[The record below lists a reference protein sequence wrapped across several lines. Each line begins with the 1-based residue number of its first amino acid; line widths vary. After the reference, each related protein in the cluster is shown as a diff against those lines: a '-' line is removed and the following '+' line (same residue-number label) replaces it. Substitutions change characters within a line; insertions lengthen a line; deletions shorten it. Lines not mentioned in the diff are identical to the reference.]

1 MSNSLN
7 HAIDYKLCLGLFI
20 TLGVSML
27 VPEYIAPFFVFGL
40 FIYFKNHFSKT
51 KRNVLMGDLGKL
63 FLAYMCYM
71 VLSSIWSKTHLLSA
85 LIGLLWMGCFLGY
98 LIVAN
103 TLNTKEKLD
112 YAILFVI
119 TSAGVIGL
127 ISLLEFITYNLS
139 TNTTWFDYY
148 FPNPLYYD
156 INDYVFSKFP
166 VDIVNTKI
174 ESRAS
179 ATFDNP
185 LILAT
190 YLVLA
195 NPFCAYGCIH
205 FENKKHK
212 IISSVCLVMS
222 LGGIISTTSRGAY
235 IATIV
240 SFIVMFVTSKKA
252 LKKLLPF
259 GIISLTAVPIGLYL
273 RYTSTTIDDFV
284 NSTDTRFQIWE
295 SCLDMF
301 TKNPIFGLGAGTDNI
316 HTLLVNEYGIDRTH
330 AHNLFIQ
337 MLVEGGIIGEIFLLA
352 IIVLLYKN
360 LIKIIKL
367 QNKKYSKYSVML
379 MSSMVGF
386 FIASCTEFTLQSPKE
401 LMMMFFVLGFSEATL
416 RIAQKKVQFP
426 APRYEEYDDIDFEQ
440 DTNELK
446 TLITK

>member
-1 MSNSLN
+1 
-7 HAIDYKLCLGLFI
+7 
-20 TLGVSML
+20 
-27 VPEYIAPFFVFGL
+27 
-40 FIYFKNHFSKT
+40 
-51 KRNVLMGDLGKL
+51 MGDFGKL

-71 VLSSIWSKTHLLSA
+71 VISSIWSKTHLLSA

-119 TSAGVIGL
+119 TSAGIIGL

-139 TNTTWFDYY
+139 STTTWFNYY

-156 INDYVFSKFP
+156 INDYIFNKIP

-174 ESRAS
+174 DSRAS

-212 IISSVCLVMS
+212 IISSICLVMS

-235 IATIV
+235 IATII

-252 LKKLLPF
+252 IKTLLPF

-284 NSTDTRFQIWE
+284 NSTDTRFDIWR
-295 SCLDMF
+295 SCFDMF
-301 TKNPIFGLGAGTDNI
+301 IKHPIFGLGAGTDNI

-352 IIVLLYKN
+352 IIALLFRN
-360 LIKIIKL
+360 LIKIVKL
-367 QNKKYSKYSVML
+367 QNRKFSKYSIMF
-379 MSSMVGF
+379 MSSMTGF

-416 RIAQKKVQFP
+416 RIAQKTAQFP
-426 APRYEEYDDIDFEQ
+426 TPRYDEYDDTDFELNIPEQ
-440 DTNELK
+440 SE
-446 TLITK
+446 LITK